1 MGFVVGVIIV
11 YQVLSTDVNSHL
23 KEYATFK
30 AMGYNNMY
38 LLGVIFE
45 EAIIL
50 ATLGFVPGFIIPM
63 GLYQMARNATNLPIY
78 MTLSRAMFVLTLT
91 LIMCMISGAI
101 ATGKLQS
108 ADPAD
113 MF

>member
-1 MGFVVGVIIV
+1 
-11 YQVLSTDVNSHL
+11 
-23 KEYATFK
+23 
-30 AMGYNNMY
+30 
-38 LLGVIFE
+38 
-45 EAIIL
+45 
-50 ATLGFVPGFIIPM
+50 M
-63 GLYQMARNATNLPIY
+63 GLYQMAKNATNLPIY
-78 MTLSRAMFVLTLT
+78 MTLSRAIFVLTLT